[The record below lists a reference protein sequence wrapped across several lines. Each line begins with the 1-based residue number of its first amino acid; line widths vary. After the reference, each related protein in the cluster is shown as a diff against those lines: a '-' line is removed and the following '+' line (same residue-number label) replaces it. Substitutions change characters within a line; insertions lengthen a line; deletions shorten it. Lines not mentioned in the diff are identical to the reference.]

1 MKSIIKLL
9 RNILLSNI
17 EDSLFN
23 RGIEDFN
30 NKKYY
35 AAHESWEEL
44 WSEYKLNDALFIQGL
59 IQLSVAF
66 FHITNLNL
74 KGSKNLFEKCLPKLQ
89 QFSSSHRGL
98 NLDEIIIATKSS
110 YKEVMLISHSKKFNW
125 NLAPKIIKT
134 I

>member
-1 MKSIIKLL
+1 M
-9 RNILLSNI
+9 NNV
-17 EDSLFN
+17 EDNLFD
-23 RGIEDFN
+23 RGIKDFN

-44 WSEYKLNDALFIQGL
+44 WSEYKLNDALFVQGL

-89 QFSSSHRGL
+89 KFSSCHRGL
-98 NLDEIIIATKSS
+98 NLDEIIIAAEKS
-110 YKEVMLISHSKKFNW
+110 YKEVISISHSKKFNW
-125 NLAPKIIKT
+125 ELVPKIIRT

>member
-1 MKSIIKLL
+1 M
-9 RNILLSNI
+9 SNV

-44 WSEYKLNDALFIQGL
+44 WSAYKLNDALFVQGL

-89 QFSSSHRGL
+89 QFSSSHRDL
-98 NLDEIIIATKSS
+98 NLDEIIIAAESS

-125 NLAPKIIKT
+125 NLAPKIIRT